1 MRWLLLDTNSREIDP
16 AFCCNLA
23 RDRLTVSVHLHNPDF
38 PTQGEGQVCRGL
50 ADLIKG
56 ESALRV
62 PSRVYRHWISGAA
75 KAFAIPSTPLFSA
88 AVCQRSEPDQRDE
101 EFVPGPVH
109 ERQTDI
115 SLCLMTEQ
123 VYLRHTHT

>member
-1 MRWLLLDTNSREIDP
+1 MRWRLLDTNSREIDP
-16 AFCCNLA
+16 AFYCNLA
-23 RDRLTVSVHLHNPDF
+23 RDHLTVSVHLHNPDF
-38 PTQGEGQVCRGL
+38 PAQGEGQVSRGL

-56 ESALRV
+56 ERALSV
-62 PSRVYRHWISGAA
+62 PSRLYRHWIRGAA
-75 KAFAIPSTPLFSA
+75 KAFAILRIPLFP
-88 AVCQRSEPDQRDE
+88 AVICQGSEPDQRDE

-115 SLCLMTEQ
+115 SLCLMAEQ